1 MRFLNTET
9 SVFYC
14 LLHHSSACRSILR
27 ACANGRNCGK
37 PQCRIQQTKPSALPL
52 LFSYTFGM
60 TLPENSTNT
69 SDNAGPAI
77 KSQRF
82 RSLHSLRPKLT
93 SWPWLLPIVL
103 ILLFL
108 AVLIWLP
115 WQAQR
120 MEANER
126 QEQLIADTLWVEQAL
141 QFQFTR
147 NQENLNLIGQEFLT
161 KANNRQQLSERLRL
175 FVTSNHEIQ
184 EVALFDRHQQLI
196 GASAGTV
203 ISSNKEDQ
211 AEHASQQERLRQ
223 SYLQVANMQLQSAKA
238 QCLTAANKTKPDDGM
253 TCRFPIS
260 QNGEVIGNIFAR
272 YRLQVLLDETVPW
285 WFAQENEIRLIN
297 FDDKVVAKRSAGGLG
312 RNIYTHNRALD
323 FPQLSFTL
331 HTNSIKTEPKLL
343 SNLLVVSV
351 VILSLGLVWSL
362 IALWRDIN
370 RRLRAEG
377 ALRKEAAFRAAM
389 ENSLVTGLRARD
401 MEGRLTYVNPSFCN
415 MIGVPADQLV
425 GRLPPMPYWAPEV
438 TETYQERF
446 AQILT
451 GTVQPEAY
459 ETIYQRA
466 NGERFPVLIHESPL
480 VDENGKQTGWMSS
493 ILDVSELKRAEE
505 LSRQHEEKMHA
516 NARLATMGEMAS
528 MLAHELNQPLA
539 AISSYT
545 TGALNVLQ
553 NQKLD
558 PEMLKIA
565 LEKARDQAQRAGQVI
580 KSVHEFVRKRETA
593 RVPTSLAELISNLLP
608 LIELQAHSAH
618 VRVQLEME
626 EQLPLVAADRVLLEQ
641 VILNLT
647 RNAIEAM
654 QNNSPELRQLKIALN
669 LVRGEEESGIAH
681 TQEQTRVQIS
691 VQDRGHGI
699 SAEVAEHLFSPFF
712 STKNSGMGMGL
723 NICRTAV
730 EFHGG
735 QLRHRPHPLGGTIF
749 EFSLAIIKKELAE
762 TKPESLEK

>member
-1 MRFLNTET
+1 MPIPDQIPSPSKRYPLTRFGL
-9 SVFYC
+9 V
-14 LLHHSSACRSILR
+14 
-27 ACANGRNCGK
+27 
-37 PQCRIQQTKPSALPL
+37 
-52 LFSYTFGM
+52 
-60 TLPENSTNT
+60 
-69 SDNAGPAI
+69 
-77 KSQRF
+77 
-82 RSLHSLRPKLT
+82 

-103 ILLFL
+103 VLLFV
-108 AVLIWLP
+108 AVLLWLP
-115 WQAQR
+115 WQAKKL
-120 MEANER
+120 EANER

-147 NQENLNLIGQEFLT
+147 NQESLSLIAHDFIHI
-161 KANNRQQLSERLRL
+161 ANDQTQNTQLLERLRL
-175 FVTSNHEIQ
+175 FVSSNHEIAQ
-184 EVALFDRHQQLI
+184 ALIFDRRQQIL
-196 GASAGTV
+196 G
-203 ISSNKEDQ
+203 SSLLKLDQ
-211 AEHASQQERLRQ
+211 PAQIEVLRQ
-223 SYLQVANMQLQSAKA
+223 TYLQLNKLQFLSPKP
-238 QCLTAANKTKPDDGM
+238 QCLPHPDPKQIDGM
-253 TCRFPIS
+253 ICRFPVV
-260 QNGEVIGNIFAR
+260 QDGEVAGNVFVN

-285 WFAQENEIRLIN
+285 WFAQENELRLLN
-297 FDDKVVAKRSAGGLG
+297 FDEKVVAKRAAGGFG
-312 RNIYTHNRALD
+312 RNVYTHNRALE
-323 FPQLSFTL
+323 FPQLNFTL

-401 MEGRLTYVNPSFCN
+401 MEGRLTYVNPSFCK
-415 MIGVPADQLV
+415 MIGVPADELV
-425 GRLPPMPYWAPEV
+425 GRLPPMPYWAPEA

-466 NGERFPVLIHESPL
+466 NGERFPVLIHESAL
-480 VDENGKQTGWMSS
+480 VDEHGKQTGWMSS

-545 TGALNVLQ
+545 TGALNILEQ
-553 NQKLD
+553 PNLE
-558 PEMLKIA
+558 PMHLRLA

-593 RVPTSLAELISNLLP
+593 RAPLALDELISNLLP
-608 LIELQAHSAH
+608 LVELQAHSAQ
-618 VRVQLEME
+618 VKVQVEV
-626 EQLPLVAADRVLLEQ
+626 QAHLPMVAGDRVLLEQ
-641 VILNLT
+641 VILNLS

-654 QNNSPELRQLKIALN
+654 AQNPPELRHLKIVVSQIHSN
-669 LVRGEEESGIAH
+669 ESDKFS
-681 TQEQTRVQIS
+681 TQSRVQIS

-699 SAEVAEHLFSPFF
+699 NDEVAQQLFSPFF
-712 STKNSGMGMGL
+712 STKSSGMGMGL

-735 QLRHRPHPLGGTIF
+735 QLQHRPHPQGGTIF
-749 EFSLAIIKKELAE
+749 EFSLAAITGEAKDLQGND
-762 TKPESLEK
+762 SQEK